1 MNTLTRRAL
10 LAGAAVVPV
19 AGCSQ
24 AQLDATLHKIQTI
37 SAKVAARVTAV
48 FAGIPVAAG
57 VVERVTALDAEIQAA
72 QRLGHVVIAALRALS
87 ETLDEALLIAQFA
100 PVPSNVIA
108 TLELANDALKTFLG
122 KPPPG
127 KPAPSLDDAVKLA

>member
-1 MNTLTRRAL
+1 MNRRTLL
-10 LAGAAVVPV
+10 LGLAVLPA

-37 SAKVAARVTAV
+37 SAKVAARVNAT

-57 VVERVTALDAEIQAA
+57 VVERVAALNAEIQAA
-72 QRLGHVVIAALRALS
+72 ERLGQVVIAALRALS
-87 ETLDEALLIAQFA
+87 EALDEALLIAQFA
-100 PVPSNVIA
+100 PVPSNVVA
-108 TLELANDALKTFLG
+108 TLELANDALKAFLG

-127 KPAPSLDDAVKLA
+127 KPAPSLDDAVKAV